1 MDALYFDEMKL
12 SYTNRKKGYTLKGWV
27 PSDWVPGEKVRYSL
41 LLVVSPQYG
50 VIYYI
55 LVKNEGVTGNH
66 IYHFMQQMLP
76 KFFEKYPWKNRNQ
89 PVPLILDN
97 KRIHHTSQVSGYF
110 DQVSEYFNGDEVK
123 KHLKLTFLPPY
134 SPFLNLCEEVFA
146 NLKARLWRRATTPGA
161 PLPVNIDGVL
171 KLMNE
176 ELQKITKEHIIG
188 YQNYVQTFAY
198 QCENEISV
206 TSKSMYE
213 DSHLGDE
220 FRQCPKLPEGIEEVL
235 KKYLPDD
242 YSDYDPES
250 ESNRASHEILR
261 KKVITMD
268 DLQQVTTISHLKVQ
282 DEAADGDGIEL

>member
-1 MDALYFDEMKL
+1 
-12 SYTNRKKGYTLKGWV
+12 
-27 PSDWVPGEKVRYSL
+27 
-41 LLVVSPQYG
+41 
-50 VIYYI
+50 
-55 LVKNEGVTGNH
+55 
-66 IYHFMQQMLP
+66 
-76 KFFEKYPWKNRNQ
+76 
-89 PVPLILDN
+89 
-97 KRIHHTSQVSGYF
+97 
-110 DQVSEYFNGDEVK
+110 
-123 KHLKLTFLPPY
+123 
-134 SPFLNLCEEVFA
+134 
-146 NLKARLWRRATTPGA
+146 
-161 PLPVNIDGVL
+161 LPVNIDGVL

-188 YQNYVQTFAY
+188 YQNHVQTFAY

-206 TSKSMYE
+206 TSKSMYK